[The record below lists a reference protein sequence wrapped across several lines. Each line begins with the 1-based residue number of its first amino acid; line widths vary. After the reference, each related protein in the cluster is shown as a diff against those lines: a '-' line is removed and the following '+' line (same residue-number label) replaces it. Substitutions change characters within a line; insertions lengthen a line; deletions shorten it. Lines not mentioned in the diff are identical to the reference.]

1 MPTLQRIVVVLGV
14 VIGSRHSVAAAPG
27 HTDRES
33 SDAPARGGA
42 WRLVLHDGDRP
53 ADAPLPEP
61 VATATRGDADPLHL
75 LASETNAVRLTT
87 KINGTL
93 TTADHRFGGCM
104 VALDRPLRDAAL
116 DCPGSWITLSCSG
129 VHGSAEAARRK
140 FQFARDA
147 FRTGRTVVV
156 EVTDEKKHH
165 GWCYGQRLD
174 VLAR

>member
-1 MPTLQRIVVVLGV
+1 MPTLQRTAVVLGV
-14 VIGSRHSVAAAPG
+14 LIGSRHSVTAAPG
-27 HTDRES
+27 HTDREP
-33 SDAPARGGA
+33 SDVPARGGA
-42 WRLVLHDGDRP
+42 WRLVLHDGHRP

-61 VATATRGDADPLHL
+61 VAPATQGDADPLRL
-75 LASETNAVRLTT
+75 LVPESTAVRLTAR
-87 KINGTL
+87 IHGTL
-93 TTADHRFGGCM
+93 TTADRRFGGCM

-147 FRTGRTVVV
+147 FRTGRTVLV